1 VTEAFD
7 IFADVDD
14 LLEVLI
20 LSVSEDGVVDHY
32 AIDLVIV
39 VGFEDSLFKLLT
51 IYLSEFKAEST
62 ANTMS
67 LVLQQN
73 DVKLTSLALSLQSIL
88 RRLELGDLYS
98 TRIQPIEGLSVIC
111 SHPL

>member
-20 LSVSEDGVVDHY
+20 LSISEDGVVNHY
-32 AIDLVIV
+32 AIDLIIV
-39 VGFEDSLFKLLT
+39 VGIEDSLFKLLT

-62 ANTMS
+62 AKAIS
-67 LVLQQN
+67 FVL
-73 DVKLTSLALSLQSIL
+73 
-88 RRLELGDLYS
+88 
-98 TRIQPIEGLSVIC
+98 
-111 SHPL
+111 